1 MLYSFENKVPKLLG
15 NNYFIAESASVI
27 GAVIIH
33 NNVIILPNAVVRA
46 DNEIIEIGDNTNI
59 QDGAVL
65 HTDPD
70 IPMKI
75 GQNVTI
81 AHNAMVHGRAVG
93 DNSVIAIGAVV
104 LSNAVIGNNC
114 MIAANALV
122 LENQIIPD
130 GSLVMGTGKIKAQ
143 LSEKQIAEMACFA
156 QHYVEKIAR
165 FKKGLRP
172 FDSKIKKS
180 SG

>member
-59 QDGAVL
+59 QDGA
-65 HTDPD
+65 
-70 IPMKI
+70 
-75 GQNVTI
+75 I

-172 FDSKIKKS
+172 FDSEIKKS